1 MENREDVIEI
11 DLQELFGIVLHH
23 LWLIILSGIVA
34 GTIGFCVSFFLLT
47 PQYES
52 TTKIYILTKQN
63 SNTVTYSDMQLGTQL
78 TKDYTELIKT
88 RDVLERVIINCG
100 LQESYEKFA
109 DRVKVSAISD
119 TRIVSIT
126 VRDADPAMA
135 QQIAGEIC
143 KEAAEHIKNVT
154 DIEAVNVAEEANLPL
169 KPADPSIP
177 KWTVIGALLGMLLA
191 GGIVVLR
198 FLLDDTVKTS
208 EDVERY
214 LGLST
219 LAMIPIIDEE
229 KSQNG
234 KKNKKK
240 HRSPEVNAQ
249 GEAIKESGEDELEL
263 NELSEVKE
271 TKDGEKK

>member
-23 LWLIILSGIVA
+23 LWLIILSGIVT
-34 GTIGFCVSFFLLT
+34 GTIGFCVSFFLMT

-126 VRDADPAMA
+126 VRDADPAVA
-135 QQIAGEIC
+135 QQLAGEIC

-169 KPADPSIP
+169 RPADPSIP
-177 KWTVIGALLGMLLA
+177 KWTLVGAFLGMLLA

-219 LAMIPIIDEE
+219 LAMVPIIDEE

-234 KKNKKK
+234 KKSKKK

-263 NELSEVKE
+263 NELTEAKE

>member
-1 MENREDVIEI
+1 MENREDIIEI

-23 LWLIILSGIVA
+23 LWLIILSGIVT

-52 TTKIYILTKQN
+52 TTKIYILTRQN

-100 LQESYEKFA
+100 LQESYEKFT

-126 VRDADPAMA
+126 VRDADPAVA
-135 QQIAGEIC
+135 QQLAGEIC
-143 KEAAEHIKNVT
+143 KAAAEHIKNVT

-169 KPADPSIP
+169 RPADPSIP

-219 LAMIPIIDEE
+219 LAMIPVIDEE

-234 KKNKKK
+234 KKSKKK

>member
-219 LAMIPIIDEE
+219 LAMIPVIDEE